1 MKVYAVCSHVANMA
15 GEDKVSFYGFF
26 ASVKDAL
33 NFVEEAGSPPLMSSF
48 DERLFVR
55 ETEKELCLSLGISEN
70 PRQLHVQY
78 NSAGYAY
85 Y

>member
-1 MKVYAVCSHVANMA
+1 MKVYAVCSHSANMA

-26 ASVKDAL
+26 ASVKEAL
-33 NFVEEAGSPPLMSSF
+33 NF
-48 DERLFVR
+48 R
-55 ETEKELCLSLGISEN
+55 ETEKEMCLSLGISEN

-78 NSAGYAY
+78 DPSGYAY

>member
-1 MKVYAVCSHVANMA
+1 MKVYAVCSHSANMA

-26 ASVKDAL
+26 ASVKEAL
-33 NFVEEAGSPPLMSSF
+33 NFVEEAGAPSLPSSF

-55 ETEKELCLSLGISEN
+55 ETEKEMCLSLGISEN

-78 NSAGYAY
+78 DPSGYAY